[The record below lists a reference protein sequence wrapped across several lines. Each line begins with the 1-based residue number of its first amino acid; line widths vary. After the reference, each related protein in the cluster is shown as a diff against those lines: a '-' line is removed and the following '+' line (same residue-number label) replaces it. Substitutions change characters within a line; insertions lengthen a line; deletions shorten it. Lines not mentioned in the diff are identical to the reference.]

1 MVTVELFV
9 ITMWYK
15 LECCILRVRLLLVE
29 YIFLCLL
36 HIFALFS
43 PVGNQ
48 IGLRRIHRTRIRQTL
63 ESQRILRR
71 KKIFI

>member
-36 HIFALFS
+36 HIFVLFS